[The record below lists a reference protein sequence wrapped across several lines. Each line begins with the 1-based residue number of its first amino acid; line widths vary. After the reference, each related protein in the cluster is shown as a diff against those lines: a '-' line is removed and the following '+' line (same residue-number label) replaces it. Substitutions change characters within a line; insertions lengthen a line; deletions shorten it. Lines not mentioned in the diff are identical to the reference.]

1 MTLFLIWFIPLVIC
15 IFFATYLILD
25 QPKSFTHIGVIIS
38 YVCAMIP
45 GVNII
50 FAIFF
55 IVAWMIVTDVGN
67 TTIEWLAMPLGK
79 RDG

>member
-1 MTLFLIWFIPLVIC
+1 
-15 IFFATYLILD
+15 
-25 QPKSFTHIGVIIS
+25 
-38 YVCAMIP
+38 MIP